1 MGKMLVA
8 GETCDEHNAMTYLTQ
23 AEIGAKIARLRE
35 VRDVPQRRLAG
46 EIGLDPSA
54 LSRVESGERGLAV
67 GELVAIA
74 EFLGVSMD
82 ELLRDDIPAAP
93 LFRNEGGEA
102 AGNEA
107 VAVFDEFIDDFMALE
122 AALRR

>member
-1 MGKMLVA
+1 MG
-8 GETCDEHNAMTYLTQ
+8 YLTQ
-23 AEIGAKIARLRE
+23 IEVGAKIARLRDE
-35 VRDVPQRRLAG
+35 RDVPQRRLAA

-74 EFLGVSMD
+74 EFLDVSMD
-82 ELLRDDIPAAP
+82 ELLRDDVAAAP

-102 AGNEA
+102 VGNDA
-107 VAVFDEFIDDFMALE
+107 VAVFDELIDDFLALE
-122 AALRR
+122 AALRT

>member
-1 MGKMLVA
+1 MDRMIGA
-8 GETCDEHNAMTYLTQ
+8 DESCDERNAMAYLTQ
-23 AEIGAKIARLRE
+23 TEVGAKIGRLRDE
-35 VRDVPQRRLAG
+35 RDVPQRRLAT

-74 EFLGVSMD
+74 EFLGVSVD
-82 ELLRDDIPAAP
+82 QLLRDDVVAEP

-102 AGNEA
+102 AGSDA
-107 VAVFDEFIDDFMALE
+107 VATFNEFIDDFLALE
-122 AALRR
+122 AVLRT

>member
-1 MGKMLVA
+1 MDRMLVA
-8 GETCDEHNAMTYLTQ
+8 DESCDEYNAMAYLTQ
-23 AEIGAKIARLRE
+23 VEVGAKIARLRDE
-35 VRDVPQRRLAG
+35 RDVPQRRLAT

-74 EFLGVSMD
+74 EFLNVSVD
-82 ELLRDDIPAAP
+82 QLLRDDVVAEP

-102 AGNEA
+102 AGNDA
-107 VAVFDEFIDDFMALE
+107 VATFNDFIDDFLALE
-122 AALRR
+122 AVLRT

>member
-1 MGKMLVA
+1 MPTVD
-8 GETCDEHNAMTYLTQ
+8 ESCDESNVVEYLTQ
-23 AEIGAKIARLRE
+23 IEVGAKIARLRDE
-35 VRDVPQRRLAG
+35 RDVPQRRLAA

-82 ELLRDDIPAAP
+82 ELLRDDVAGAP
-93 LFRNEGGEA
+93 LFRNEGGEV
-102 AGNEA
+102 AGNDA
-107 VAVFDEFIDDFMALE
+107 VAVFDELIDDFLALE
-122 AALRR
+122 AALRT

>member
-1 MGKMLVA
+1 MIPN
-8 GETCDEHNAMTYLTQ
+8 EESCDVRNAMAYLTQ
-23 AEIGAKIARLRE
+23 TEVGAKIARFRDE
-35 VRDVPQRRLAG
+35 RDVPQGRLAT

-74 EFLGVSMD
+74 EFLDVSMD
-82 ELLRDDIPAAP
+82 QLLRDDVVAEP

-102 AGNEA
+102 AGNDA
-107 VAVFDEFIDDFMALE
+107 VTTFNEFIDDFLALE
-122 AALRR
+122 AVLRT